1 MAGSVSDKVITR
13 KSNPLDLWE
22 TGDEIMVDK
31 GFLISDLTTARG
43 VNLII
48 PPFKQQLQQFFFSRS
63 LRNS

>member
-1 MAGSVSDKVITR
+1 MAGSVSDKVKTR

-31 GFLISDLTTARG
+31 GFLISDLTTA
-43 VNLII
+43 VTTVL
-48 PPFKQQLQQFFFSRS
+48 FSRS

>member
-13 KSNPLDLWE
+13 KINPLDLWE

-48 PPFKQQLQQFFFSRS
+48 LPFKQQLQVLFSRS

>member
-48 PPFKQQLQQFFFSRS
+48 PPFKQQ
-63 LRNS
+63 

>member
-48 PPFKQQLQQFFFSRS
+48 PPFKQQLQVLFSRS